1 MSYDGEKS
9 TNFAEILC
17 ILHALEG
24 GKKNPQP
31 NTFPSLLA
39 SSDQSM
45 PGIYQNCTAE
55 QSQFLQFLIVTP
67 KCIRKEVF
75 SSKKTAKESRFTLFQ
90 DRLH

>member
-17 ILHALEG
+17 ILHCILHALEG
-24 GKKNPQP
+24 GKKTPQP

-45 PGIYQNCTAE
+45 PGIYQNCRTD
-55 QSQFLQFLIVTP
+55 SI
-67 KCIRKEVF
+67 
-75 SSKKTAKESRFTLFQ
+75 FTISNC
-90 DRLH
+90 DTKVH